1 MNTRNNPGLALL
13 GLCLATSV
21 SYAAEPATPPAKE
34 QWLRIDFDADLTS
47 YLVNLQSPQRTGD
60 IATLWELNVPGR
72 TSISTG
78 GENHTL
84 VQRIFDCKVGNQK
97 LGEVLLYRTLQAKAE
112 KIPHEDLSFKTQPGS
127 IDDIEMKLACD
138 KQMPAATAATV
149 QYSSLAEAVK
159 KAFGDAIK
167 LPRADSNR
175 TLRSLF
181 PGGEPGAPLP
191 KPGN

>member
-1 MNTRNNPGLALL
+1 MNIRINQWLLASLWLAL
-13 GLCLATSV
+13 SV
-21 SYAAEPATPPAKE
+21 SHAAEPSSTAKQ

-47 YLVNLQSPQRTGD
+47 YLVDLQSPQRNGD

-84 VQRIFDCKVGNQK
+84 VQRIFDCKAGTQK
-97 LGEVLLYRTLQAKAE
+97 LGDLLLYRSLNAKAE
-112 KIPHEDLSFKTQPGS
+112 KIPHEDLSFKMQPGS

-138 KQMPAATAATV
+138 KQAPTATAASV
-149 QYSSLAEAVK
+149 QYSSLTEAVK

-167 LPRADSNR
+167 LPREESNR

-181 PGGEPGAPLP
+181 PGGAPGAPLP